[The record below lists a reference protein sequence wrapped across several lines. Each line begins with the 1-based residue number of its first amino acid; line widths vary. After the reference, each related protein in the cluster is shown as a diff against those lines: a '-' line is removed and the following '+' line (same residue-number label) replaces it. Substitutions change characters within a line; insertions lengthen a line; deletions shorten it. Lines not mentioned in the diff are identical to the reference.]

1 MTSQDEKALRKQLKD
16 DYLRAEQAAS
26 AALMP
31 IDRDQL
37 ESLLDHV
44 DAALEAA
51 GGCDNTPRYTEEW
64 AEQHGVDVDRLH
76 EGVREFGGGC
86 DCEVV
91 ANVDPEVVF
100 DPVRQPPET
109 PHG

>member
-1 MTSQDEKALRKQLKD
+1 MTTEDEKARRKQLKD
-16 DYLRAEQAAS
+16 DYLRAEQAAN

-44 DAALEAA
+44 DAALEEA
-51 GGCDNTPRYTEEW
+51 GGCDDSPRFTDEW

-76 EGVREFGGGC
+76 EGLLEWGGGC

-91 ANVDPEVVF
+91 ANVEPELVF
-100 DPVRQPPET
+100 DPVRQPRERPDR
-109 PHG
+109 